1 MTDQVTAQPV
11 LDKKPTTP
19 NPPPQ
24 PGNNRGPKKNN
35 NAVPKPTM
43 AAVAQGRPTS
53 RSSNKKPGPAA
64 ESGSDTGKKGND
76 TRRVSDNRAKGPPPR
91 GGAHKKLP
99 SQGGRPNNQPV
110 SRQPSKSNSSTP
122 VPTTGAET
130 SDALSSLQ
138 RVIADLKTTSP
149 AVQPQEVVSNLPPNA
164 PVFQP
169 GMTAYPGNNPVDP
182 RHRKAASMGAGFGNN
197 PNNGY
202 APNLGVMMEDAEDHS
217 HPGPYE
223 EGEIQDNIYRTQG
236 PGQGPHARRS
246 LSQSFTAPRF
256 AALAAQQESEVVGPT
271 GRPQLAPGFMF
282 GAAPNNNN
290 NNRRRGSFNTTM
302 GPPINEEDLGFQFPQ
317 QQNMQGQSFDNQ
329 GQDRRDE
336 NGGEITGIMAE
347 QVSRLSVVQVSLVL
361 TCDIDCASKTDRS
374 SAEPAAAS
382 LPAATGFEPG
392 PILPNSWAGSQQTS
406 RAQTCAE
413 HSSDEH
419 GRRQSLW

>member
-11 LDKKPTTP
+11 PKEDKKASASNPTA
-19 NPPPQ
+19 Q
-24 PGNNRGPKKNN
+24 SGNNRGPKKTNN
-35 NAVPKPTM
+35 NNSVPKPTM
-43 AAVAQGRPTS
+43 AAIAQGRPSS
-53 RSSNKKPGPAA
+53 RTSNKKPASAA

-76 TRRVSDNRAKGPPPR
+76 TRRVSDTRGKGPPSR

-149 AVQPQEVVSNLPPNA
+149 AVQPQEIVSNLPPNA

-169 GMTAYPGNNPVDP
+169 GMAYAGNNANNNAVDP

-217 HPGPYE
+217 SGPIYE
-223 EGEIQDNIYRTQG
+223 EGEIQDYRNQG
-236 PGQGPHARRS
+236 PGGHPRRS

-256 AALAAQQESEVVGPT
+256 AALAAQQESEVIGPT

-282 GAAPNNNN
+282 GAAAG
-290 NNRRRGSFNTTM
+290 NRRRGSFNNPM

-317 QQNMQGQSFDNQ
+317 QQNMQGHPFDNQ

-347 QVSRLSVVQVSLVL
+347 QVRIPS
-361 TCDIDCASKTDRS
+361 
-374 SAEPAAAS
+374 
-382 LPAATGFEPG
+382 F
-392 PILPNSWAGSQQTS
+392 
-406 RAQTCAE
+406 
-413 HSSDEH
+413 
-419 GRRQSLW
+419 